1 MRMRE
6 TEGRKCN
13 SDARMREKH
22 AAATQGRGRIDL
34 VKFVVASAKSMSVQA
49 IVAWILDVGE

>member
-1 MRMRE
+1 MRE
-6 TEGRKCN
+6 TAGRKCN

-22 AAATQGRGRIDL
+22 ATATQGRGRIDL